1 MSIDG
6 QKSNV
11 HTLYTFTKQG
21 VDLQRKIEVFKVG
34 SAKCMPAMAI
44 VGSGEKLVGIWKKVV
59 RGGHWAWNF
68 PEVHGAQVVSG
79 HSIIPNHTLIDLD
92 KYNHKYMLSL
102 ATRTLEG
109 SGFSR
114 EKLRPGTKQSGHLTP
129 ATSGNTRKIQMKRKS
144 KWLSMNRNKEEK
156 NIRMRPSLK
165 KNQTFFG

>member
-1 MSIDG
+1 
-6 QKSNV
+6 
-11 HTLYTFTKQG
+11 
-21 VDLQRKIEVFKVG
+21 
-34 SAKCMPAMAI
+34 MPAMAI

-59 RGGHWAWNF
+59 RSGHWAWNF

-79 HSIIPNHTLIDLD
+79 HSIIPYHTIIDLD
-92 KYNHKYMLSL
+92 KYNHKYNHKYMLSL

-109 SGFSR
+109 SGGSQ
-114 EKLRPGTKQSGHLTP
+114 EKLRPGTKQSGYLTP